1 MASTLPNLQDAG
13 KLVALEGNTRTISEQ
28 LRLLPQSHMVMVIA
42 PIDNYISTS
51 QPAQE
56 FDARSFVRDVY
67 VAFDK
72 RNRKARSFLQSSP
85 QSKVVFLNG
94 GSVSARA
101 ICIAK
106 ISEHLT
112 DGDDEKAEAVFYD
125 IVKDGVQG
133 LFTNRDKPRPAA
145 LPDSAVHMHRDIPPI
160 KTVPQLDLR
169 SVKSAIS
176 MGYSVDLSP
185 ESCFGPFGVDRNL
198 SIRSKPR
205 SSLQNV
211 PGEMRT
217 ITPDP
222 AAWAFQQGNEIVT
235 TVVTLP
241 DRSSSQG
248 YSGTFGPQTR
258 TSSTGKLYSDFG
270 DETRSL
276 RTIRH
281 SVSAQNL
288 RDSSQQFTRK
298 SPRDSTFELLP
309 KATFVKASQ
318 TTIKRSSPSSIS
330 NSPVRLR
337 RMSRYANRT
346 DTNEDGQHTHLTEA
360 VFDIVEDL
368 VIHFTDNSPEE
379 ISRSITLYKN
389 GQFPII
395 PFASPRSLP
404 TPPRTAQADE
414 FHFQG
419 KIDADPFYLS
429 EVPVLE
435 DLKRRAELAKKLVP
449 LTSENEDP
457 PTPTLTPTVASRLTQ
472 KFYEFS
478 ALDSNIPVGIQDEF
492 RLFLTT
498 HLVEESRELD
508 EFRSLLMPGL
518 GEFWKPMFRNRDTI
532 GDYDA
537 LLDQIVAVGCE
548 KSIDDAFFAQVVE
561 GMEKVGSKRGS
572 SSRSGR
578 LDLSV
583 KFLNFTNIDRYL
595 TTLAMRSF
603 MAQPS
608 AMRKDLDPLTD
619 ERLLASLILPHLETY
634 LATTEAVRFLV
645 LTFRHD
651 QIALV
656 LAMRNL
662 LGSDIFKVAGVLDT
676 FSSDPP
682 AFAQLPR
689 RSAHLSMETIASSAQ
704 SKRSPLYFPSN
715 TTFETFESPHP
726 PSPPSSFSE
735 ADYHLPYPASTSEIQ
750 NFLLLI
756 RKNVAIRSQW
766 YITDSSTLP
775 PLLSPRKEA
784 YITEDDIPSAPDD
797 EDIDHSNLH
806 PLFRP
811 SYSTTNSLPVSLDLQ
826 NFPSPPA
833 PPPHRSSSLPL
844 HAQPPLPLHATS
856 SYISTSSYRDSATSP
871 PQQLPP
877 TPHYDQQTYQALFNS
892 TEDHEPDFS
901 FERSI
906 ESYGDRNT
914 EKEREGKKKK
924 RLTLVDDDDDEI
936 LMAEMD
942 SDDDAY
948 DRMVMGRHGCSSLM
962 LPRVRGAGMGRRGNS
977 RKALKWLGLA

>member
-1 MASTLPNLQDAG
+1 VVFRHLFGGPGGQKGSSAKEPVHDLRMASALPNPQDAG

-51 QPAQE
+51 QSDQE

-67 VAFDK
+67 AAFDQ

-112 DGDDEKAEAVFYD
+112 DGDNGKAETILYD

-133 LFTNRDKPRPAA
+133 LFTNREKPRPTA
-145 LPDSAVHMHRDIPPI
+145 LPDSAGYMHRDIPAI

-176 MGYSVDLSP
+176 MGYSVDISP

-248 YSGTFGPQTR
+248 YSGTFGPQTSSKSLPQPLTLPASRYSLSQGMGDDDDADDEDDDFVDDGAFLQAPQHNEVVYGEACVIDMQSASPRSGIFLRR
-258 TSSTGKLYSDFG
+258 TSSAGKLYSDFG

-276 RTIRH
+276 RTIKH
-281 SVSAQNL
+281 SASAQNL

-337 RMSRYANRT
+337 RMSRYANRI
-346 DTNEDGQHTHLTEA
+346 DTNEDEQHTHLTEA

-395 PFASPRSLP
+395 PFASPRPLP
-404 TPPRTAQADE
+404 TPPRTAKADE

-419 KIDADPFYLS
+419 QINADPFYLS
-429 EVPVLE
+429 EAPVLE
-435 DLKRRAELAKKLVP
+435 DLKRRAELVKKLVP
-449 LTSENEDP
+449 LTSEHEDP
-457 PTPTLTPTVASRLTQ
+457 PTPTLTPTVASRLTE
-472 KFYEFS
+472 KVHEFS
-478 ALDSNIPVGIQDEF
+478 GSDGNRPVDIQDKF

-537 LLDQIVAVGCE
+537 VLDQIVAVGCE
-548 KSIDDAFFAQVVE
+548 KSIDDGFFAQVVE
-561 GMEKVGSKRGS
+561 GMEKVGSKSGS

-578 LDLSV
+578 LDL
-583 KFLNFTNIDRYL
+583 RYFV
-595 TTLAMRSF
+595 SF
-603 MAQPS
+603 
-608 AMRKDLDPLTD
+608 
-619 ERLLASLILPHLETY
+619 
-634 LATTEAVRFLV
+634 
-645 LTFRHD
+645 
-651 QIALV
+651 
-656 LAMRNL
+656 
-662 LGSDIFKVAGVLDT
+662 
-676 FSSDPP
+676 
-682 AFAQLPR
+682 
-689 RSAHLSMETIASSAQ
+689 
-704 SKRSPLYFPSN
+704 
-715 TTFETFESPHP
+715 
-726 PSPPSSFSE
+726 
-735 ADYHLPYPASTSEIQ
+735 
-750 NFLLLI
+750 
-756 RKNVAIRSQW
+756 
-766 YITDSSTLP
+766 
-775 PLLSPRKEA
+775 
-784 YITEDDIPSAPDD
+784 
-797 EDIDHSNLH
+797 
-806 PLFRP
+806 
-811 SYSTTNSLPVSLDLQ
+811 PV
-826 NFPSPPA
+826 
-833 PPPHRSSSLPL
+833 
-844 HAQPPLPLHATS
+844 
-856 SYISTSSYRDSATSP
+856 
-871 PQQLPP
+871 
-877 TPHYDQQTYQALFNS
+877 
-892 TEDHEPDFS
+892 
-901 FERSI
+901 
-906 ESYGDRNT
+906 
-914 EKEREGKKKK
+914 
-924 RLTLVDDDDDEI
+924 
-936 LMAEMD
+936 
-942 SDDDAY
+942 
-948 DRMVMGRHGCSSLM
+948 
-962 LPRVRGAGMGRRGNS
+962 
-977 RKALKWLGLA
+977 

>member
-1 MASTLPNLQDAG
+1 MASTLPNPQDAG

-51 QPAQE
+51 QSAQE

-85 QSKVVFLNG
+85 QSKVVLLNG

-112 DGDDEKAEAVFYD
+112 DGDDGKAEAVFYD

-133 LFTNRDKPRPAA
+133 LFTNRDKPGPTV
-145 LPDSAVHMHRDIPPI
+145 LPDSAGSMHPDTPTI

-248 YSGTFGPQTR
+248 YSGTFGPQTSSKSLPQPLTLPSSRYSLNQGMGDDDDDDDDDEDDDFVDDEAFLQAPQHNEVVYGEACVIDMQSASPRSERFLRR
-258 TSSTGKLYSDFG
+258 TSSAEKLYSDFG
-270 DETRSL
+270 EETRSL
-276 RTIRH
+276 RTIKH

-309 KATFVKASQ
+309 KATFVKASR
-318 TTIKRSSPSSIS
+318 TTIKKSLPSSIS

-337 RMSRYANRT
+337 RMSRMYANRI
-346 DTNEDGQHTHLTEA
+346 DSNEDGQHTHLTEA
-360 VFDIVEDL
+360 VFDVVEDL

-379 ISRSITLYKN
+379 ISQSITLYKN

-395 PFASPRSLP
+395 PFVSPRPLP
-404 TPPRTAQADE
+404 TPPRTAQAEE
-414 FHFQG
+414 FQFQG
-419 KIDADPFYLS
+419 QIDVDPFYFS
-429 EVPVLE
+429 EAPILE
-435 DLKRRAELAKKLVP
+435 DLKRRPESAKKLVP
-449 LTSENEDP
+449 LNSDHEDP

-472 KFYEFS
+472 KFHEFS
-478 ALDSNIPVGIQDEF
+478 GPDSNTPVDIQDEF
-492 RLFLTT
+492 RFFLTT

-548 KSIDDAFFAQVVE
+548 KSIDDGFFAQVVE

-578 LDLSV
+578 LDL
-583 KFLNFTNIDRYL
+583 R
-595 TTLAMRSF
+595 
-603 MAQPS
+603 
-608 AMRKDLDPLTD
+608 
-619 ERLLASLILPHLETY
+619 
-634 LATTEAVRFLV
+634 
-645 LTFRHD
+645 
-651 QIALV
+651 
-656 LAMRNL
+656 
-662 LGSDIFKVAGVLDT
+662 
-676 FSSDPP
+676 
-682 AFAQLPR
+682 
-689 RSAHLSMETIASSAQ
+689 
-704 SKRSPLYFPSN
+704 
-715 TTFETFESPHP
+715 
-726 PSPPSSFSE
+726 
-735 ADYHLPYPASTSEIQ
+735 
-750 NFLLLI
+750 
-756 RKNVAIRSQW
+756 
-766 YITDSSTLP
+766 
-775 PLLSPRKEA
+775 
-784 YITEDDIPSAPDD
+784 
-797 EDIDHSNLH
+797 
-806 PLFRP
+806 
-811 SYSTTNSLPVSLDLQ
+811 
-826 NFPSPPA
+826 
-833 PPPHRSSSLPL
+833 
-844 HAQPPLPLHATS
+844 
-856 SYISTSSYRDSATSP
+856 
-871 PQQLPP
+871 
-877 TPHYDQQTYQALFNS
+877 
-892 TEDHEPDFS
+892 
-901 FERSI
+901 
-906 ESYGDRNT
+906 
-914 EKEREGKKKK
+914 
-924 RLTLVDDDDDEI
+924 
-936 LMAEMD
+936 
-942 SDDDAY
+942 
-948 DRMVMGRHGCSSLM
+948 
-962 LPRVRGAGMGRRGNS
+962 
-977 RKALKWLGLA
+977 